1 MTRAL
6 IAVGAAL
13 ALLVGGLVLVVVLT
27 SGKDK
32 IQVDNALSEDFTR
45 EVQLSQG
52 PGATVDLRELAPFDW
67 TRALVV
73 APGTSHATLEQRLGY
88 RWEGLQ
94 GLEAGRAMVIL
105 LDSSGKVVRFFEYRG
120 AGRFEGFAT
129 PIADVPRD
137 RAVFRVSDLV
147 IKPKG

>member
-13 ALLVGGLVLVVVLT
+13 ALLVGGLTLAVVLT
-27 SGKDK
+27 REKDK

-45 EVQLSQG
+45 DVQLNDR
-52 PGATVDLRELAPFDW
+52 VDLRELAPFEW

-73 APGTSHATLEQRLGY
+73 ARGTSHDQLAGKLGY
-88 RWEGLQ
+88 DWEGLQ
-94 GLEAGRAMVIL
+94 GLEAGREMVIL
-105 LDSSGKVVRFFEYRG
+105 LDAAGKVVRFFEYRG
-120 AGRFEGFAT
+120 AGRFEGFET

-137 RAVFRVSDLV
+137 RAAFRVSDLV
-147 IKPKG
+147 ISPR